1 MQTELLTLNRNEAP
15 AQAEASL
22 SFRPFVNFLKTRIG
36 KGNAVKSQFYKTA
49 LEKFEKTGSK
59 MIGDNESVGYKE
71 LMEMVYLILTPLATS
86 EKEDF
91 WALSSPL
98 SGTIIYSTD
107 SFYRFLTE
115 QKSTQRIRFNG
126 DRSYGRQQK
135 IFIYRLIL
143 ERFYN
148 IPLVGEN
155 EMVYSSVDPHTRLP
169 RFYRIHTDTR
179 FVDIT
184 IKDKLPELHYTELEA
199 FLQEDA
205 GIEQLEKLLP
215 LSLFRFEGFSVI
227 TLTDVT
233 IQQALD
239 SIRESL
245 MNHSCENDEC
255 SSHIMQ
261 SLKIL
266 GGNPDLQFGLLPFL
280 DVNGKSVFLNQ
291 ECSQSMAMSAAQR
304 YGLSEETFN
313 ALVHDYRKNPKTLVF
328 NQLSEEKQLK
338 HPFLKGIKKTGVH
351 SYAII
356 PAYYQKQLTGILEVY
371 SYKETIL
378 DEILFSSLHAAM
390 PLIAQLLKH
399 ATDEFNA
406 ELKDVIQD
414 KFTSLQPSV
423 QWKFNEV
430 AWKYMQERHTGVAA
444 PMVETVRF
452 DNLYP
457 LYGAID
463 VRNSTSQRNKAV
475 HDDLSN
481 QLSLLKKTLEEVQ
494 KVAGQSSAGP
504 LIFEC
509 KRWAQEINHYF
520 ATKDEVALNRFL
532 DTEVNPFLRQMKKHY
547 PATKNTIDE
556 YLNGVDEETGA
567 IYANRRELEESLQLV
582 NTELNHYFEKEQK
595 KLRSQYPIYFEKFRT
610 DGVEYDIYTGQSI
623 APDTPFEGSIVHEL
637 RKWQLTSMAEIVNR
651 MDELTPRMPRP
662 LQTTQLIFVHPDPID
677 ISFRNDERR
686 FDVEGAYNIRYEVI
700 KKRIDKVLIRGTQE
714 RLTQPGK
721 IAMVYFNEP
730 ERNEYIGYI
739 RQLQKEAVLNDDLE
753 ELQLEELQGVT
764 GLKSLRVGVTRRST
778 VNKPQLSSI
787 K

>member
-1 MQTELLTLNRNEAP
+1 MP

-22 SFRPFVNFLKTRIG
+22 SFRPFVNYLKSRIG
-36 KGNAVKSQFYKTA
+36 QGNAVKSQFYKTA
-49 LEKFEKTGSK
+49 LEKFERAGNK

-155 EMVYSSVDPHTRLP
+155 EMVYSSVDANTRLP

-184 IKDKLPELHYTELEA
+184 VNADLPELHYSELES
-199 FLQEDA
+199 FLQEDS

-215 LSLFRFEGFSVI
+215 LSLFTFEGFSVI

-245 MNHSCENDEC
+245 VSHSYEGGQC
-255 SSHIMQ
+255 SNHIMQ

-266 GGNPDLQFGLLPFL
+266 GGNPDLEFGLLPFL

-291 ECSQSMAMSAAQR
+291 ECSQSMAMNAAQKF
-304 YGLSEETFN
+304 GLSEETFN
-313 ALVHDYRKNPKTLVF
+313 ALVHEYRENPKTLVF

-338 HPFLKGIKKTGVH
+338 HPFLKGIRKTGVH

-356 PAYYQKQLTGILEVY
+356 PAYFQKQLTGILEIY

-390 PLIAQLLKH
+390 PLIAQLLRH
-399 ATDEFNA
+399 TADEFNA
-406 ELKDVIQD
+406 EIKNVIQE

-430 AWKYMQERHTGVAA
+430 AWKYMQQRHTGVAA
-444 PMVETVRF
+444 PGVETVRF
-452 DNLYP
+452 GHLYP
-457 LYGAID
+457 LYGAVD
-463 VRNSTSQRNKAV
+463 VRNSTNERNKAV
-475 HDDLSN
+475 HDDLAN

-494 KVAGQSSAGP
+494 KVTGQSSAGP

-509 KRWAQEINHYF
+509 KRWAEQINHYLG
-520 ATKDEVALNRFL
+520 TKDELALNRFL
-532 DTEVNPFLRQMKKHY
+532 DTEVHPFLRQVKKHY
-547 PATKNTIDE
+547 PGTKSSIDE
-556 YLNGVDEETGA
+556 YFKGVEEENGP

-582 NTELNHYFEKEQK
+582 NAELNKYFESEQK
-595 KLRSQYPIYFEKFRT
+595 HLRNEFPIYFEKFRT

-623 APDTPFEGSIVHEL
+623 APDEPFNESIVHKL
-637 RKWQLTSMAEIVNR
+637 RKWQLVSMADIANL
-651 MDELTPRMPRP
+651 MKELVPKMPRP
-662 LQTTQLIFVHPDPID
+662 LQTTQLIFVHPDTID

-700 KKRIDKVLIRGTQE
+700 KKRIDKVLIKGTEE
-714 RLTQPGK
+714 RLTQPDK
-721 IAMVYFNEP
+721 IALVYFNEP

-739 RQLQKEAVLNDDLE
+739 RDLQKEGVLNDDLE

-764 GLKSLRVGVTRRST
+764 GLKALRVGVAAR
-778 VNKPQLSSI
+778 
-787 K
+787 